1 MEYGTSNTTYPGGVS
16 DCPAAIGKS
25 QDRFQEFLR
34 AGTQVRTE
42 CYIDIILSLSRATE
56 ELWQDQ

>member
-56 ELWQDQ
+56 